1 MREISLCGVWR
12 LRGRNASAGA
22 EIDVNGTVPGCVHTD
37 LIRNGIVTDLYR
49 RDNADSF
56 RWIEMS
62 DWVYSRG
69 VCVRRRGARRKLVFE
84 GLDVYCDIY
93 LNGTWI
99 GHAENMF
106 LEHVFAVDGI
116 LVSGSNTLEVY
127 FYSPVLAVRGRKAR
141 PAAFT
146 AERLYT
152 RRMQCT
158 YGWDWVDRFCNLRN
172 LSGRSLCGLG
182 KEPPKRT
189 IFIFIRCRRT
199 QNGRKLPPKCGST
212 EAAPHARSFLIRRED
227 LFIKRIFT
235 ARRSSERSGF
245 PLKIHSSG
253 IRMVPAAAALFVSG

>member
-62 DWVYSRG
+62 DWVYSREF
-69 VCVRRRGARRKLVFE
+69 VCDAAEPGAKLVFE

-106 LEHVFAVDGI
+106 IEHVFAVDGI
-116 LVSGSNTLEVY
+116 LASGSNTLEVY

-158 YGWDWVDRFCNLRN
+158 YGWDWVDRFVTCGIFRPVSLR
-172 LSGRSLCGLG
+172 LS
-182 KEPPKRT
+182 
-189 IFIFIRCRRT
+189 
-199 QNGRKLPPKCGST
+199 
-212 EAAPHARSFLIRRED
+212 LIH
-227 LFIKRIFT
+227 I
-235 ARRSSERSGF
+235 
-245 PLKIHSSG
+245 
-253 IRMVPAAAALFVSG
+253 